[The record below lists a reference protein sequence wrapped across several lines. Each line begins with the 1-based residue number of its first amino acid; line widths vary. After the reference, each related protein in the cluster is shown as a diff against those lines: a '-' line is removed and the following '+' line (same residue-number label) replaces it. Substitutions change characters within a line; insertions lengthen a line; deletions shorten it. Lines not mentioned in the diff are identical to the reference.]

1 MVCYAFMPQRLL
13 LLTGAFEA
21 GILAP
26 HLAKQGEDCAIRPV
40 DSLEK
45 LEAALAEPAG
55 TTRLLSFCTSVIV
68 PRRVL
73 ALLPGPSYNIHPGPP
88 SFPGRHPESWG
99 AYRGVRNFGATLHEM
114 APRVDEGAIVDV
126 CWFEPAERAGQME
139 FGFGAFRAALQL
151 VLRWAVALTG
161 DDAPLPHSEHRW
173 SGQKTTHA
181 ELEAM
186 CRIGPEIEAAE
197 FDRRRRAFA
206 EQPGS
211 RMVLILHGRDFV
223 YTAPTPPKP
232 VVEFSPAKAEG

>member
-1 MVCYAFMPQRLL
+1 MPQRLL

-26 HLAKQGEDCAIRPV
+26 HLAKQGEDCAVRPI
-40 DSLEK
+40 DSLDK

-68 PRRVL
+68 PRHVL

-126 CWFEPAERAGQME
+126 SWFEPAEGAGQME
-139 FGFGAFRAALQL
+139 FGFGAFRSALQL
-151 VLRWAVALTG
+151 VLRWAAALTG
-161 DDAPLPHSEHRW
+161 DDAALPLSEHRW
-173 SGQKTTHA
+173 SGHKTTHA

-186 CRIGPEIEAAE
+186 CRVGPEIDAVE

-211 RMVLILHGRDFV
+211 RMLLILHGRDFI
-223 YTAPTPPKP
+223 YTAPSQPKP
-232 VVEFSPAKAEG
+232 VIEIRPAAAGEG